1 LRAKKFSSWLWRL
14 FSGFE
19 SYVPADRWDNAPAKK
34 EYATL
39 KSVPATPAPSNRG
52 RRTPG
57 WCPIPSKRLV
67 LVPSAGPR
75 QGVKHTVGRLVTII
89 SQGSSIC
96 TIRSPSSKHMMLHK
110 GEAEIAFWKSRLQKQ
125 GVLTNDH
132 FEYFYTTHFGLDKAF
147 YRGKKIVDI
156 GCGPRGSLE
165 WATEA
170 DIRIGIDPLA
180 SMYRQLGTGRHSMRY
195 VACGAE
201 NLPFSNITFDV
212 VSSFN
217 SLDHVDD
224 LSKVIDEIRR
234 VLVPRGYFLL
244 LTDIHRDPT
253 VLEPIAYSWDIVGR
267 FLPELEV
274 MEQRQVEQT
283 VFSPEGFGDIYQS
296 LQRGTP
302 YNHND
307 TRERSG
313 ILSVKFRK
321 CDRSRSIFL

>member
-1 LRAKKFSSWLWRL
+1 M
-14 FSGFE
+14 
-19 SYVPADRWDNAPAKK
+19 
-34 EYATL
+34 
-39 KSVPATPAPSNRG
+39 
-52 RRTPG
+52 
-57 WCPIPSKRLV
+57 
-67 LVPSAGPR
+67 
-75 QGVKHTVGRLVTII
+75 
-89 SQGSSIC
+89 
-96 TIRSPSSKHMMLHK
+96 RSPSNKPMMPHK
-110 GEAEIAFWKSRLQKQ
+110 AEAEIAFWESRLQAQ

-132 FEYFYTTHFGLDKAF
+132 FEYFYTTHFGLEKAF
-147 YRGKKIVDI
+147 YHGKRIVDI

-180 SMYRQLGTGRHSMRY
+180 RMYRQLGTDRHTMQY

-201 NLPFSNITFDV
+201 NLPISNGTFDV

-224 LSKVIDEIRR
+224 LNKAIDEIIR
-234 VLVPRGYFLL
+234 VLAPQGYFLL
-244 LTDIHRDPT
+244 LTDIHRHPT
-253 VLEPIAYSWDIVGR
+253 VLEPIAYTWDVVER
-267 FLPELEV
+267 FLSELEV

-296 LQRGTP
+296 LRRGTS

-307 TRERSG
+307 TRERNG

-321 CDRSRSIFL
+321 CDKGR